1 LGLNNDCTRKFEAQD
16 GDLNQVELVLRQVC
30 QALRENG
37 YDPVDQIVGYLM
49 SGDPTYITSCQNAR
63 TIIRQLER
71 DQILDELVRKYLE
84 RGGF

>member
-1 LGLNNDCTRKFEAQD
+1 MEFENYSTRRFEAHD
-16 GDLNQVELVLRQVC
+16 ENLNQVAVVLRQVC
-30 QALRENG
+30 QTLRETG

-71 DQILDELVRKYLE
+71 EQILDELVRQYLE

>member
-1 LGLNNDCTRKFEAQD
+1 LGFENDCTRRFEAPEE
-16 GDLNQVELVLRQVC
+16 DLNQVELILRQVSG
-30 QALRENG
+30 ALRENG

-63 TIIRQLER
+63 TNIRQVER